1 LTVAPQRRALIVGG
15 SMAGLMAGCLL
26 LRRGWDVQIFE
37 RVAGPL
43 AGRGAGI
50 VTHDVLRRVLVGCG
64 VDAGENL
71 GIPVELRRCF
81 ASDGRIVAEHRF
93 PQLVTAW
100 EHLFTLLRAAFP
112 ASRYHAGQALASLA
126 QDEVGVRLR
135 LADGG
140 EVEGD
145 ILIGADGIRSMVRA
159 ALLPE
164 ATPAYAD
171 YIAWRGLS
179 AEADF
184 PADLRA
190 EVFPHFT
197 FDLPWGEQ
205 VLGYPVAGSGNDLR
219 AGHRRYNTVWYRPAD
234 AASDLPQ
241 LLTDATGRQH
251 EHSIPPPL
259 IAPATIAAM
268 RADAQRLL
276 SPQFAVVMGL
286 APNPFLQPI
295 YDLESPRMTV
305 GRVALIGDA
314 AFVARPHVGA
324 GVSKAAEDALALVQA
339 LVKEVDVTQA
349 LARFEEQRLPLNRHI
364 VERARYLGRCIA
376 SGGHLPD
383 TSVAEPAAMLRD
395 TATLDFLR
403 VPPAA

>member
-1 LTVAPQRRALIVGG
+1 MTVAPQRRALIVGG

-37 RVAGPL
+37 RVGGPFT
-43 AGRGAGI
+43 GRGAGI
-50 VTHDVLRRVLVGCG
+50 VTHDVLRHVLSDCG
-64 VDAGENL
+64 LDGGENL
-71 GIPVELRRCF
+71 GIPVALRRCF
-81 ASDGRIVAEHRF
+81 ASDGQVVAELQF

-112 ASRYHAGQALASLA
+112 ESRYHAGQALASLA
-126 QDEVGVRLR
+126 QDQAGVRLR
-135 LADGG
+135 LANGV

-145 ILIGADGIRSMVRA
+145 VLIGSDGIRSTVRA

-164 ATPAYAD
+164 TAPAYAD

-179 AEADF
+179 AEGDF

-190 EVFPHFT
+190 EVFPYFT

-234 AASDLPQ
+234 ATSDLPR
-241 LLTDATGRQH
+241 LLTDTTGQRH

-259 IAPATIAAM
+259 IAPAAIAAM
-268 RADAQRLL
+268 QADAQRIL
-276 SPQFAVVMGL
+276 SPQFAAIIGL

-324 GVSKAAEDALALVQA
+324 GVSKAAEDAMALVQA
-339 LVKEVDVTQA
+339 LDEEGDVVQA
-349 LARFEEQRLPLNRHI
+349 LAHFEEKRLPVNRHI
-364 VERARYLGRCIA
+364 VERARHLGRCIA
-376 SGGHLPD
+376 SDGCLPD
-383 TSVAEPAAMLRD
+383 PSVAEPAAVLRD
-395 TATLDFLR
+395 TATLGFLH